1 MNCEECNKPIEEI
14 KDCKVEWISSD
25 DWALSMYIRIVHPD
39 CCYYEKKREILE
51 EMDANDHWLPLIDI
65 ESLLEIAFE
74 MPWDSKRLAKSAF
87 LHYINERNQ
96 QTRGTPC
103 KQ

>member
-51 EMDANDHWLPLIDI
+51 EMDANDL
-65 ESLLEIAFE
+65 E

-96 QTRGTPC
+96 QTRGTTC